1 MSTAKALKRIINRDI
16 KEISNQKLNSHG
28 IFVHF
33 NEDNMLEAK
42 AMIIGP
48 KDSLYEGSFLF
59 FNITFPNNYP
69 FAPPD
74 IAYISRNR
82 IRIHPNLYVGHH
94 ASGHG
99 KVCLSILGT
108 WSGPKWTTVM
118 DITTVLL
125 TIQSLLDSN
134 PLFHEPGHENKF
146 NDQNKMYNTTIQ
158 YESINTLLIKNFIQP
173 PLGFDI
179 FHSDMKSEITKNKE
193 VIKKRL
199 ECLEKEFADP
209 LSIIIQIYRIN
220 LILNYKELNK
230 KYTSLIYDDVK

>member
-1 MSTAKALKRIINRDI
+1 MSTANALKRIINKDV

-28 IFVHF
+28 IYVQFD
-33 NEDNMLEAK
+33 EDNMLQAK
-42 AMIIGP
+42 AMIVGP

-59 FNITFPNNYP
+59 FHIKFPNNYP

-74 IAYISRNR
+74 IAYIARNR

-94 ASGHG
+94 SSGHG

-146 NDQNKMYNTTIQ
+146 NEQNKMYNTVIK
-158 YESINTLLIKNFIQP
+158 YESINTLLIKNFIDTP
-173 PLGFDI
+173 IGFDI
-179 FHSDMKSEITKNKE
+179 FHNDMKNELLKNKE
-193 VIKKRL
+193 NIKKIL
-199 ECLEKEFADP
+199 IELEKNNPTP
-209 LSIIIQIYRIN
+209 LSVIIQIYRIDI
-220 LILNYKELNK
+220 ILNHKELNE
-230 KYTSLIYDDVK
+230 KYTSLIYNDIK